1 MYVKAGG
8 ARILFDAGPDPAVL
22 RRNAERLGVDL
33 GGADFA
39 VVSHAHGNRTGGL
52 RLLASLKPGLRMYV
66 PPDEGLRRYIESL
79 GLEPVCVNS
88 TVEVARG
95 VYVVKPLYG
104 PPLEVALAI
113 RTSRG
118 LVVLVGCSHLGV
130 VSILR
135 QAAGDTGA
143 RPHIVLGGF
152 HMAGAQAREVE
163 NTVSQLVGMGL
174 RRSIRYTAAGTG

>member
-1 MYVKAGG
+1 
-8 ARILFDAGPDPAVL
+8 
-22 RRNAERLGVDL
+22 
-33 GGADFA
+33 
-39 VVSHAHGNRTGGL
+39 
-52 RLLASLKPGLRMYV
+52 
-66 PPDEGLRRYIESL
+66 
-79 GLEPVCVNS
+79 
-88 TVEVARG
+88 
-95 VYVVKPLYG
+95 
-104 PPLEVALAI
+104 VALAI

-152 HMAGAQAREVE
+152 HMAGAPAREVE